1 MEKLSLFSKMFL
13 RTFRVMMEKDGR
25 GKKNAGTLEFLK
37 AEKKKKRLGREEEI
51 GGGGGVL

>member
-13 RTFRVMMEKDGR
+13 RTFRAMMEKDGR

-37 AEKKKKRLGREEEI
+37 AEKKKRLGREDEI

>member
-37 AEKKKKRLGREEEI
+37 AEKKRLGREEEI